1 MRLIFS
7 TRTAR
12 DGWRRFAGHPPPVD
26 RHRFSAG
33 GGALRRLRF
42 AVEGEVAFVR

>member
-12 DGWRRFAGHPPPVD
+12 GSGRRFAGHPPPLD
-26 RHRFSAG
+26 RHRYSAG
-33 GGALRRLRF
+33 GGALRRLRC
-42 AVEGEVAFVR
+42 AVEGKVALVR